1 MLELCL
7 FVLKLILVETT
18 VSEFICNISPNIT
31 LGWGLTSRVVV
42 AGHVS
47 FIKEVAVTEPPTHLQ
62 HLLKV
67 LQTRGYI

>member
-1 MLELCL
+1 MDLLE
-7 FVLKLILVETT
+7 VVA
-18 VSEFICNISPNIT
+18 
-31 LGWGLTSRVVV
+31 VV

-47 FIKEVAVTEPPTHLQ
+47 FIKEVAVTEPPKHLQ